1 MEHRI
6 LITVAQDEIAPRFDL
21 TTEVLLVTLSEN
33 DDLIARKS
41 FLLAHA
47 SGDELCDLALSRDM
61 GVIVCG
67 AIEDEYYHYL
77 RWKRIEVI
85 DSVMGPVE
93 EVISCLVQGKLK
105 TGDILY
111 QRTREKE

>member
-1 MEHRI
+1 MERRI
-6 LITVAQDEIAPRFDL
+6 LITVAKDEIAPRFDL
-21 TTEVLLVTLSEN
+21 TTEVLLITLSATEG
-33 DDLIARKS
+33 IISRKS

-85 DSVMGPVE
+85 DSVMGPLERVLDRL
-93 EVISCLVQGKLK
+93 STGQLAS
-105 TGDILY
+105 GDILY
-111 QRTREKE
+111 DRAGVPT

>member
-1 MEHRI
+1 MERRI
-6 LITVAQDEIAPRFDL
+6 LITVAKDEIAPRFDL
-21 TTEVLLVTLSEN
+21 TTEVLLVTLSEAEGV
-33 DDLIARKS
+33 LSRKS

-61 GVIVCG
+61 GIIVCG

-85 DSVMGPVE
+85 DSVMGPLERVLSRL
-93 EVISCLVQGKLK
+93 IHGSLAP
-105 TGDILY
+105 GDILY
-111 QRTREKE
+111 DRNGVSV